1 MAVGKKEAGV
11 EGKTPT
17 GVLVR
22 LRQVLLE
29 REDVAAAL
37 LFGSTAQGDPSAR
50 DVDVL
55 ILPVDRDAGLDFLVE
70 LQGVLAKA
78 LNVPADR
85 IDAVL
90 FDPEKVHRGVL
101 MNAVRTG
108 VPILI
113 RDEEAYT
120 DALERLSAILCVE
133 EVYRRRAKAYL
144 KELTG
149 V

>member
-1 MAVGKKEAGV
+1 V
-11 EGKTPT
+11 EGRTPT
-17 GVLVR
+17 EVVAR
-22 LRQVLLE
+22 LRQALLE
-29 REDVAAAL
+29 RKDVAAAL
-37 LFGSTAQGDPSAR
+37 LFGSTAEGDPSAR

-70 LQGVLAKA
+70 VQGVLAKA
-78 LNVPADR
+78 LQVPVDR

-90 FDPEKVHRGVL
+90 LNPETVHHGVL
-101 MNAVRTG
+101 VNAVRTG

-113 RDEEAYT
+113 RDREAYT
-120 DALERLSAILCVE
+120 DALARLSAILCVE